1 MKYRIIISVIIG
13 IGLTGGILV
22 VSNPV
27 SLFNKLIQA
36 NIWWLLLFIITWIL
50 YYVVRSI
57 RLKILLIPIKKN
69 VKIRIRYVSIP
80 KIGDKFA
87 SRAGQKGTCGMIY
100 NSEDMPF
107 SKNGIVPDLIINPH
121 AIPSRMTIGQL
132 IESVLSKS
140 SVIQGKFS
148 DSSPFLN
155 INSKNIYER

>member
-69 VKIRIRYVSIP
+69 VKTD
-80 KIGDKFA
+80 KI
-87 SRAGQKGTCGMIY
+87 
-100 NSEDMPF
+100 
-107 SKNGIVPDLIINPH
+107 IVIINSIIKILMLDGLCP
-121 AIPSRMTIGQL
+121 ANLVKENNG
-132 IESVLSKS
+132 
-140 SVIQGKFS
+140 
-148 DSSPFLN
+148 
-155 INSKNIYER
+155 